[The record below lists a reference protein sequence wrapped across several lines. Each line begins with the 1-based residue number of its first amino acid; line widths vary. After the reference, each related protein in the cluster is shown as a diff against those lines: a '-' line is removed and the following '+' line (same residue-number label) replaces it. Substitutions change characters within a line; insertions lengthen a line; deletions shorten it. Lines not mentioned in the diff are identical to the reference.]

1 MVLHVRARSTKWWL
15 HCVKPTRNTA
25 RDHILT
31 SSLLST
37 FSMVVKP
44 LTSLLRRTANEPVGG
59 RRVRVESRA
68 PPLST
73 RSHEAERI
81 EMAENGGRRYNII
94 LLRKIEDENECMK
107 NESSIE

>member
-15 HCVKPTRNTA
+15 HTRNTA

-59 RRVRVESRA
+59 RRARVESRA

-94 LLRKIEDENECMK
+94 VEKGD
-107 NESSIE
+107 